1 MSLLHLLRTSKV
13 AITKLAPNFSMIA
26 QAGSNALRKYIA
38 ARGRMP
44 ATGSA
49 TVPEQIDQALQRLH
63 ASMEACEG
71 LLSRLQLAAAS
82 VEEVSNS
89 NHACYP

>member
-1 MSLLHLLRTSKV
+1 MLHISKIV
-13 AITKLAPNFSMIA
+13 TTCQDPRMNA
-26 QAGSNALRKYIA
+26 QADSVAVSKYIA

-44 ATGSA
+44 ATGSV

-82 VEEVSNS
+82 VEEVSDF
-89 NHACYP
+89 CLQPVLCC